1 MKQPKPPPSLLDV
14 ELVRAVRRVVGPAP
28 RPADYVEALQLFAE
42 PLSAIPLP
50 VQCDVDTAQAF
61 RDASREEIMLNGV
74 RFVGDHRI
82 EAFVAAVKRIV
93 GAHVGGDEHPDR
105 ALLVADRI
113 MRGCSRTLSG
123 ADSFFATH
131 ELFASPEV
139 LVTSLTSSVVAV
151 YRAHVGRPNGCI
163 AFRALWAGP
172 PKLQRKIKPRGD
184 AAVPLDVTLG
194 RDFQDHR
201 FKCRIKCVNL
211 FGLYANEDIER
222 LLRSDRQELDPPLVA
237 MDAIIVER
245 IDLTADKSSRRLTIR
260 SPDCNKTPTKFDLE
274 LRELF

>member
-139 LVTSLTSSVVAV
+139 L
-151 YRAHVGRPNGCI
+151 
-163 AFRALWAGP
+163 
-172 PKLQRKIKPRGD
+172 IKPRGD